1 MSPERDAILGR
12 RARLVAL
19 SLAGAGLSLQAQHP
33 ASAQAPAASASASG
47 AQAPGAL
54 APLPQASEE
63 EKHHAKA
70 LLNLAL
76 DEINNGSIT
85 QAIGALQKAVQL
97 YPHPTLLLRL
107 ADTWEQSGNTER
119 ALPVYERA
127 LASEGLTP
135 KQREEVSARA
145 SKLRARLGV
154 VRLTVSPEQ
163 TQVEIDG
170 TPAQPGTF
178 YLRPGAHK
186 VAARAPDRQP
196 LTLSFDLAAGEQKDL
211 ALTLSTPAIAMPCLS
226 PPRLPPPPPV
236 QGGGCGCGN
245 PGAGT

>member
-33 ASAQAPAASASASG
+33 ASAQAPSASASASG
-47 AQAPGAL
+47 APAPGAL
-54 APLPQASEE
+54 APLPRASEE
-63 EKHHAKA
+63 DKLQAKA
-70 LLNLAL
+70 LLDLAL
-76 DEINNGSIT
+76 DELNNGSIER
-85 QAIGALQKAVQL
+85 AIDALQKAVQL
-97 YPHPTLLLRL
+97 YPHPTLMLRL
-107 ADTWEQSGNTER
+107 ADAWEQSGNTER
-119 ALPVYERA
+119 ALPLYERA

-135 KQREEVSARA
+135 KQREEATARA
-145 SKLRARLGV
+145 SKLRPRLGV
-154 VRLTVSPEQ
+154 VRLTVSPET

-170 TPAQPGTF
+170 APARPGTF

-186 VAARAPDRQP
+186 VTAQAPDRKP
-196 LTLSFDLAAGEQKDL
+196 LTLSFDLATGEQKDL
-211 ALTLSTPAIAMPCLS
+211 ALTLTTPAIAMPCLS
-226 PPRLPPPPPV
+226 PPPPPPPPPV